1 MLFRSVGWLGTSAGC
16 GVSQTAIDV
25 RTDAQANPPDAESFD
40 AAPMIDAAPDAKV
53 CANGRVLF
61 LNFNGVTITAA
72 ATSDARQNQAN
83 WIGANVTVP
92 DYRAGH
98 AQLVEDGLVEQ
109 RRGAGSFVLPPR
121 PKMRHSLSTL
131 VSFTEYMQQRGK
143 TSNSRI
149 LLRGL
154 FPPQPDEQIAL
165 GLASTDRVARI
176 ERLRSADGIPMAIE
190 HSSLP
195 ADILPD
201 PERVEHSLYEVL
213 RASGSA
219 PVRAVQRMSA
229 MNVMARE
236 AGLLNL
242 AVGAAVLRVDRT
254 GFLSS
259 GRPIEFTCGIYRSDI
274 YDFIA
279 ELHLGVPA

>member
-1 MLFRSVGWLGTSAGC
+1 MQAAEGNGLFAPATWF
-16 GVSQTAIDV
+16 QTGRGPRYVQLYRHVAAAI
-25 RTDAQANPPDAESFD
+25 QSGLMPPDAQLPPERELAD
-40 AAPMIDAAPDAKV
+40 LA
-53 CANGRVLF
+53 
-61 LNFNGVTITAA
+61 GV
-72 ATSDARQNQAN
+72 SR
-83 WIGANVTVP
+83 VTV
-92 DYRAGH
+92 RKAV
-98 AQLVEDGLVEQ
+98 AQLVEEGLVEQ

-143 TSNSRI
+143 SSTSRI

-154 FPPQPDEQIAL
+154 FAPQPDEQIAL

-201 PERVEHSLYEVL
+201 PGLVDHSLYEVL
-213 RASGSA
+213 RASGAA
-219 PVRAVQRMSA
+219 PVRAVQRMTA
-229 MNVMARE
+229 MNVMTRE

-254 GFLSS
+254 GFLPS
-259 GRPIEFTCGIYRSDI
+259 GRPIEFTCGTYRSDI

-279 ELHLGVPA
+279 DLRLGEPT

>member
-1 MLFRSVGWLGTSAGC
+1 MQAAEQTSLF
-16 GVSQTAIDV
+16 AI
-25 RTDAQANPPDAESFD
+25 
-40 AAPMIDAAPDAKV
+40 AA
-53 CANGRVLF
+53 
-61 LNFNGVTITAA
+61 
-72 ATSDARQNQAN
+72 
-83 WIGANVTVP
+83 W
-92 DYRAGH
+92 YRAGRGPRYSQLYRH
-98 AQLVEDGLVEQ
+98 IAAAIQSGRLAPNTQLPPERDLADLTEVSRVTVRKAVAQLVEDGLVEQ